1 MPNYLSRCHFLIPP
15 SCALLFLTSN
25 IANNLVE
32 CEIKLRPLHTSIPKR
47 EDFNFMNF
55 ISLNQPT
62 TLLKTLRSLLIV
74 LFISTT
80 PAVFAQTIL
89 NSPYSYLG
97 MGEIQKGENVTNMMM
112 GGIGVSNSNGIYTNV
127 VNPALLARNRW
138 TNLEVGVNTEYK
150 TLQDYRQQQKVFG
163 GNYQSLNLT
172 LPITSRWTMS
182 VGIRPHS
189 AVEYETRSYRRLN
202 LLGVDSLIYSY
213 KGSGGVSKVS
223 ITNGVRVYKEL
234 YVGLQMDYLFGQV
247 NRNVATQNMSD
258 GQYYK
263 VQLEDLTSYSD
274 VQFKAGFAYRAKL
287 KPDLFLNLG
296 ATLDLN
302 STLNAKQVKR
312 FATMDLS
319 GLTVINADTL
329 EKSTAFVQQIPVA
342 KRFGVSIEK
351 AAKWMVGVDYTYT
364 DWSKV
369 NNNLGRSATLPAS
382 HKVSVGGEYTPDVES
397 VSSYIKRTTYR
408 FGASYE
414 KTPYDFLGNGNYAV
428 DKNLSLGIAFP
439 LRNLSFLNIAYQV
452 GRRGLVSEN
461 GMEEQYHRLTLGL
474 TFSDLWFQKQ
484 KIN

>member
-1 MPNYLSRCHFLIPP
+1 LNP
-15 SCALLFLTSN
+15 N

-32 CEIKLRPLHTSIPKR
+32 CEIKLRPLHSYIPKW
-47 EDFNFMNF
+47 EDLKFMNF
-55 ISLNQPT
+55 ISLNKPT
-62 TLLKTLRSLLIV
+62 TLSKTLRSLLIV
-74 LFISTT
+74 LLLSMA
-80 PAVFAQTIL
+80 PAVWAQTIM

-97 MGEIQKGENVTNMMM
+97 MGEIQGSENATQMMM
-112 GGIGVSNSNGIYTNV
+112 GGIGVSNSNGIYTNM

-172 LPITSRWTMS
+172 LPVTSRWTMAI
-182 VGIRPHS
+182 GIRPHS

-213 KGSGGVSKVS
+213 KGNGGVSKVS
-223 ITNGVRVYKEL
+223 ISNGVRIYKEL

-274 VQFKAGFAYRAKL
+274 FQFKAGFAYRANL

-296 ATLDLN
+296 ATLDLSSSLHAN
-302 STLNAKQVKR
+302 QVKR

-329 EKSTAFVQQIPVA
+329 EKSAAFVQQIPVA
-342 KRFGVSIEK
+342 NRFGISLEK

-369 NNNLGRSATLPAS
+369 TNNLGRSTKLPAS
-382 HKVSVGGEYTPDVES
+382 HKVSIGGEFTPDVES
-397 VSSYIKRTTYR
+397 ISKYFKRTTYR
-408 FGASYE
+408 LGASYE

-428 DKNLSLGIAFP
+428 DKNLSFGVAFP
-439 LRNLSFLNIAYQV
+439 LRNLSFLNVAYQV
-452 GRRGLVSEN
+452 GRRGSITEN
-461 GMEEQYHRLTLGL
+461 GLEEQYHRLTLGL

>member
-1 MPNYLSRCHFLIPP
+1 
-15 SCALLFLTSN
+15 
-25 IANNLVE
+25 
-32 CEIKLRPLHTSIPKR
+32 
-47 EDFNFMNF
+47 MNF
-55 ISLNQPT
+55 ISLNKPT
-62 TLLKTLRSLLIV
+62 NILKTLRSLLIV
-74 LFISTT
+74 LFLSMA
-80 PAVFAQTIL
+80 PAVWAQTIL

-97 MGEIQKGENVTNMMM
+97 MGEIQKSENVTQMMM

-172 LPITSRWTMS
+172 LPITDRWTMS

-223 ITNGVRVYKEL
+223 ISNGVRVYKEL

-274 VQFKAGFAYRAKL
+274 FQFKAGFAYRAKL
-287 KPDLFLNLG
+287 KPDMFLNLG
-296 ATLDLN
+296 ATLDLS
-302 STLNAKQVKR
+302 STLKANQVKR

-329 EKSTAFVQQIPVA
+329 EKSASFVQQIPVA
-342 KRFGVSIEK
+342 NRIGFSIEK

-382 HKVSVGGEYTPDVES
+382 HKVSVGGEYIPDIES
-397 VSSYIKRTTYR
+397 VSNFFKRTTYR
-408 FGASYE
+408 MGASYE

-428 DKNLSLGIAFP
+428 DKNLSFGVAFP
-439 LRNLSFLNIAYQV
+439 LRNLSFLNLAYQV
-452 GRRGLVSEN
+452 GRRGLITEN
-461 GMEEQYHRLTLGL
+461 GIEEQYHRLTIGL

>member
-1 MPNYLSRCHFLIPP
+1 MNP
-15 SCALLFLTSN
+15 N

-32 CEIKLRPLHTSIPKR
+32 CEIKLRPLHSNIPKW
-47 EDFNFMNF
+47 EDLKFMNF
-55 ISLNQPT
+55 ISLNKPT
-62 TLLKTLRSLLIV
+62 SLSKTLRYLLIV
-74 LFISTT
+74 LLLSMT
-80 PAVFAQTIL
+80 PAVWAQTIM

-97 MGEIQKGENVTNMMM
+97 MGEIQGSENATQMMM
-112 GGIGVSNSNGIYTNV
+112 GGIGVSNSNGIYTNM

-172 LPITSRWTMS
+172 LPVTSRWTMAI
-182 VGIRPHS
+182 GIRPHS

-213 KGSGGVSKVS
+213 KGNGGVSKVS
-223 ITNGVRVYKEL
+223 ISNGVRIYKEL

-274 VQFKAGFAYRAKL
+274 FQFKAGFAYRANL

-296 ATLDLN
+296 ATLDLSSSLHAN
-302 STLNAKQVKR
+302 QVKR

-329 EKSTAFVQQIPVA
+329 EKSAAFVQQIPVA
-342 KRFGVSIEK
+342 NRFGISLEK

-369 NNNLGRSATLPAS
+369 TNNLGRSTKLPAS
-382 HKVSVGGEYTPDVES
+382 HKVSIGGEFTPDVES
-397 VSSYIKRTTYR
+397 ISKYFKRTTYR
-408 FGASYE
+408 LGASYE

-428 DKNLSLGIAFP
+428 DKNLSLGVAFP
-439 LRNLSFLNIAYQV
+439 LRNLSLLNVAYQV
-452 GRRGLVSEN
+452 GRRGSITEN
-461 GMEEQYHRLTLGL
+461 GLEEQYHRLTLGL

>member
-1 MPNYLSRCHFLIPP
+1 
-15 SCALLFLTSN
+15 
-25 IANNLVE
+25 
-32 CEIKLRPLHTSIPKR
+32 
-47 EDFNFMNF
+47 
-55 ISLNQPT
+55 
-62 TLLKTLRSLLIV
+62 
-74 LFISTT
+74 
-80 PAVFAQTIL
+80 
-89 NSPYSYLG
+89 
-97 MGEIQKGENVTNMMM
+97 MGEIQGSENATQMMM
-112 GGIGVSNSNGIYTNV
+112 GGIGVSNSNGIYSNM

-172 LPITSRWTMS
+172 LPVTSRWTMAI
-182 VGIRPHS
+182 GIRPHS

-213 KGSGGVSKVS
+213 KGNGGVSKVS
-223 ITNGVRVYKEL
+223 ISNGVRIYKEL

-274 VQFKAGFAYRAKL
+274 FQFKAGFAYRANL

-296 ATLDLN
+296 ATIDLSSSLHAN
-302 STLNAKQVKR
+302 QVKR

-329 EKSTAFVQQIPVA
+329 EKSAAFVQQIPVA
-342 KRFGVSIEK
+342 NRFGISLEK

-369 NNNLGRSATLPAS
+369 TNNLGRSTKLPAS
-382 HKVSVGGEYTPDVES
+382 HKVSIGGEFTPDVES
-397 VSSYIKRTTYR
+397 ISKYFKRTTYR
-408 FGASYE
+408 LGASYE

-428 DKNLSLGIAFP
+428 DKNLSLGVAFP
-439 LRNLSFLNIAYQV
+439 LRNLSFLNVAYQV
-452 GRRGLVSEN
+452 GRRGSITEN
-461 GMEEQYHRLTLGL
+461 GLEEQYHRLTLGL

>member
-1 MPNYLSRCHFLIPP
+1 
-15 SCALLFLTSN
+15 
-25 IANNLVE
+25 
-32 CEIKLRPLHTSIPKR
+32 
-47 EDFNFMNF
+47 
-55 ISLNQPT
+55 
-62 TLLKTLRSLLIV
+62 
-74 LFISTT
+74 
-80 PAVFAQTIL
+80 
-89 NSPYSYLG
+89 
-97 MGEIQKGENVTNMMM
+97 MGEIQGSENATQMMM

-138 TNLEVGVNTEYK
+138 TNLEVGINTEYK
-150 TLQDYRQQQKVFG
+150 TLQDTRQKQSVFG

-172 LPITSRWTMS
+172 LPVTSRWTAS

-223 ITNGVRVYKEL
+223 ISNGVRVFKEF

-247 NRNVATQNMSD
+247 NRNVSTQNMSD

-274 VQFKAGFAYRAKL
+274 FQFKAGFAYRAKL
-287 KPDLFLNLG
+287 KTDLFLNVG

-302 STLNAKQVKR
+302 STLNAEQIKR
-312 FATMDLS
+312 FATMDIS
-319 GLTVINADTL
+319 GLTVINSDTL
-329 EKSTAFVQQIPVA
+329 EKSKAFVQQIPMA
-342 KRFGVSIEK
+342 KRFGLSIEK

-364 DWSKV
+364 DWTKV
-369 NNNLGRSATLPAS
+369 SNNLGRSSTLPVS
-382 HKVSVGGEYTPDVES
+382 HKVSMGGEYTPDIES
-397 VSSYIKRTTYR
+397 ISSFIKRTTYR
-408 FGASYE
+408 MGVSYE

-428 DKNLSLGIAFP
+428 DKHLSFGVALP
-439 LRNLSFLNIAYQV
+439 LRNLSFLNLAYQV
-452 GRRGLVSEN
+452 GRRGLISEN
-461 GMEEQYHRLTLGL
+461 GMEEQYHKLTLGL

>member
-1 MPNYLSRCHFLIPP
+1 M
-15 SCALLFLTSN
+15 TSN

-47 EDFNFMNF
+47 DDFKFMNF
-55 ISLNQPT
+55 ISLYKPS
-62 TLLKTLRSLLIV
+62 LLSKTSRSLILV
-74 LFISTT
+74 FLLSIS
-80 PAVFAQTIL
+80 PMVWAQTIL

-97 MGEIQKGENVTNMMM
+97 MGEIQTGDNVTQMMM
-112 GGIGVSNSNGIYTNV
+112 GGIGVSNSNGIYTNT
-127 VNPALLARNRW
+127 VNPALLARNRY

-172 LPITSRWTMS
+172 LPISNRWTMS

-213 KGSGGVSKVS
+213 KGSGGVSKVTIS
-223 ITNGVRVYKEL
+223 NGVRISKEL
-234 YVGLQMDYLFGQV
+234 YLGLQMDYLFGQV

-274 VQFKAGFAYRAKL
+274 FQFKAGFAYRANL
-287 KPDLFLNLG
+287 KNDLFLNMG

-302 STLNAKQVKR
+302 SSLNANQVKR

-319 GLTVINADTL
+319 GITVINADTL
-329 EKSTAFVQQIPVA
+329 EKSAAFTQQIPVA
-342 KRFGVSIEK
+342 KRFGLSVEK
-351 AAKWMVGVDYTYT
+351 LAKWMVGVDYTYT

-369 NNNLGRSATLPAS
+369 NNNLGRSSTLPAS
-382 HKVSVGGEYTPDVES
+382 HKVAIGGEYTPDIES
-397 VSSYIKRTTYR
+397 ISNYFKRTTYR
-408 FGASYE
+408 VGASYE
-414 KTPYDFLGNGNYAV
+414 KTPYDFLGNGSYAV
-428 DKNLSLGIAFP
+428 DKNLSFGVALP
-439 LRNLSFLNIAYQV
+439 LRNLSLLNIAYQV
-452 GRRGLVSEN
+452 GRRGLITDN

>member
-1 MPNYLSRCHFLIPP
+1 MCVFLN
-15 SCALLFLTSN
+15 SN

-32 CEIKLRPLHTSIPKR
+32 CEIKLRPLQTSIPLK
-47 EDFNFMNF
+47 EYFKF
-55 ISLNQPT
+55 INLNSLNKPT
-62 TLLKTLRSLLIV
+62 ALLKTFRSLSIV
-74 LFISTT
+74 LFLLLTL
-80 PAVFAQTIL
+80 VVRAQTIL

-97 MGEIQKGENVTNMMM
+97 MGEIQGSENATQMMM

-138 TNLEVGVNTEYK
+138 TNLEVGINTEYK
-150 TLQDYRQQQKVFG
+150 TLQDTRQKQSVFG

-172 LPITSRWTMS
+172 LPVTSRWTTS
-182 VGIRPHS
+182 IGIRPHS

-223 ITNGVRVYKEL
+223 VSNGVRVFKEF

-247 NRNVATQNMSD
+247 NRNVSTQNMSD

-274 VQFKAGFAYRAKL
+274 FQFKAGFAYRAKL
-287 KPDLFLNLG
+287 KTDLFLNVG

-302 STLNAKQVKR
+302 STLNAEQIKR

-319 GLTVINADTL
+319 GLTVINSDTL
-329 EKSTAFVQQIPVA
+329 EKSKAFVQQIPVA
-342 KRFGVSIEK
+342 KRFGLSIEK

-364 DWSKV
+364 DWTKV
-369 NNNLGRSATLPAS
+369 SNNLGRSSSLPVS
-382 HKVSVGGEYTPDVES
+382 HKVSMGGEYTPDIES
-397 VSSYIKRTTYR
+397 ISSFIKRTTYR
-408 FGASYE
+408 MGFSYE

-428 DKNLSLGIAFP
+428 DKHLSFGVALP
-439 LRNLSFLNIAYQV
+439 LRNLSFLNLAYQV
-452 GRRGLVSEN
+452 GRRGLISEN
-461 GMEEQYHRLTLGL
+461 GMEEQYHKLTLGL

>member
-1 MPNYLSRCHFLIPP
+1 M
-15 SCALLFLTSN
+15 TSN

-47 EDFNFMNF
+47 DDFKFMNF
-55 ISLNQPT
+55 ISLYKPS
-62 TLLKTLRSLLIV
+62 LLSKTSRSLILV
-74 LFISTT
+74 FLLSIS
-80 PAVFAQTIL
+80 PMVWAQTIL

-97 MGEIQKGENVTNMMM
+97 MGEIQTGDNVTQMMM
-112 GGIGVSNSNGIYTNV
+112 GGIGVSNSNGIYTNT
-127 VNPALLARNRW
+127 VNPALLARNRY

-172 LPITSRWTMS
+172 LPISNRWTMS

-213 KGSGGVSKVS
+213 KGSGGVSKVTIS
-223 ITNGVRVYKEL
+223 NGVRISKEL
-234 YVGLQMDYLFGQV
+234 YLGLQMDYLFGQV

-274 VQFKAGFAYRAKL
+274 FQFKAGFAYRANL
-287 KPDLFLNLG
+287 KNDLFLNMG

-302 STLNAKQVKR
+302 SSLNANQVKR

-319 GLTVINADTL
+319 GITVINADTL
-329 EKSTAFVQQIPVA
+329 EKSAAFTQQIPVA
-342 KRFGVSIEK
+342 KRFGLSVEK
-351 AAKWMVGVDYTYT
+351 LAKWMVGVDYTYT

-382 HKVSVGGEYTPDVES
+382 HKVAVGGEYTPDIES
-397 VSSYIKRTTYR
+397 ISNYFKRTTYR
-408 FGASYE
+408 VGASYE
-414 KTPYDFLGNGNYAV
+414 KTPYDFLGNGSYAV
-428 DKNLSLGIAFP
+428 DKNLSFGVALP
-439 LRNLSFLNIAYQV
+439 LRNLSLLNIAYQV
-452 GRRGLVSEN
+452 GRRGLITDN

>member
-1 MPNYLSRCHFLIPP
+1 
-15 SCALLFLTSN
+15 
-25 IANNLVE
+25 
-32 CEIKLRPLHTSIPKR
+32 
-47 EDFNFMNF
+47 MNF
-55 ISLNQPT
+55 ISLYKPS
-62 TLLKTLRSLLIV
+62 LLSKTSRSLILV
-74 LFISTT
+74 FLLSIS
-80 PAVFAQTIL
+80 PMVWAQTIL

-97 MGEIQKGENVTNMMM
+97 MGEIQTGDNVTQMMM
-112 GGIGVSNSNGIYTNV
+112 GGIGVSNSNGIYTNT
-127 VNPALLARNRW
+127 VNPALLARNRY

-172 LPITSRWTMS
+172 LPISNRWTMS

-213 KGSGGVSKVS
+213 KGSGGVSKVTIS
-223 ITNGVRVYKEL
+223 NGVRISKEL
-234 YVGLQMDYLFGQV
+234 YLGLQMDYLFGQV

-274 VQFKAGFAYRAKL
+274 FQFKAGFAYRANL
-287 KPDLFLNLG
+287 KNDLFLNMG

-302 STLNAKQVKR
+302 STLNANQVKR

-319 GLTVINADTL
+319 GITVINADTL
-329 EKSTAFVQQIPVA
+329 EKSAAFTQQIPVA
-342 KRFGVSIEK
+342 KRFGLSVEK
-351 AAKWMVGVDYTYT
+351 LAKWMVGVDYTYT

-369 NNNLGRSATLPAS
+369 NNNLGRSSTLPAS
-382 HKVSVGGEYTPDVES
+382 HKVAIGGEYTPDIES
-397 VSSYIKRTTYR
+397 ISNYFKRTTYR
-408 FGASYE
+408 VGASYE
-414 KTPYDFLGNGNYAV
+414 KTPYDFLGNGSYAV
-428 DKNLSLGIAFP
+428 DKNLSFGVALP
-439 LRNLSFLNIAYQV
+439 LRNLSLLNIAYQV
-452 GRRGLVSEN
+452 GRRGLITDN

>member
-1 MPNYLSRCHFLIPP
+1 
-15 SCALLFLTSN
+15 
-25 IANNLVE
+25 
-32 CEIKLRPLHTSIPKR
+32 
-47 EDFNFMNF
+47 MNF
-55 ISLNQPT
+55 ISLYKPS
-62 TLLKTLRSLLIV
+62 LLSKTSRSLFLV
-74 LFISTT
+74 FLLSIS
-80 PAVFAQTIL
+80 PMVWAQTIL

-97 MGEIQKGENVTNMMM
+97 MGEIQSSNNATQMMM
-112 GGIGVSNSNGIYTNV
+112 GGIGVSNSNGIYSNT
-127 VNPALLARNRW
+127 VNPALLARNRY

-172 LPITSRWTMS
+172 FPISNRWTMS

-213 KGSGGVSKVS
+213 KGSGGVSKVTIS
-223 ITNGVRVYKEL
+223 NGVRISKEL
-234 YVGLQMDYLFGQV
+234 YLGMQMDYLFGQV

-274 VQFKAGFAYRAKL
+274 FQFKAGFAYRANL
-287 KPDLFLNLG
+287 KSDLFLNMG

-302 STLNAKQVKR
+302 STLNATQVKR

-319 GLTVINADTL
+319 GITVINADTL
-329 EKSTAFVQQIPVA
+329 EKSTAFTQQIPVA
-342 KRFGVSIEK
+342 KRFGLSIEK
-351 AAKWMVGVDYTYT
+351 LAKWMVGVDYTYT

-382 HKVSVGGEYTPDVES
+382 HKVAVGAEYTPDIES
-397 VSSYIKRTTYR
+397 VSNYFKRTTYR
-408 FGASYE
+408 AGASYE

-428 DKNLSLGIAFP
+428 DKNLSFGVALP
-439 LRNLSFLNIAYQV
+439 LRNLSLLNIAYQV
-452 GRRGLVSEN
+452 GRRGLITEN
-461 GMEEQYHRLTLGL
+461 GMEEQYHRLTIGL

>member
-1 MPNYLSRCHFLIPP
+1 MLNCLSRSRFSIPP
-15 SCALLFLTSN
+15 SCALLFLSSN

-47 EDFNFMNF
+47 EDFNCMNF
-55 ISLNQPT
+55 ISLNQPI
-62 TLLKTLRSLLIV
+62 TLLKTLRSLLTV
-74 LFISTT
+74 FLLTAA

-97 MGEIQKGENVTNMMM
+97 MGEIQKSENVTNMMM

-138 TNLEVGVNTEYK
+138 TNLEVGINTEYK

-172 LPITSRWTMS
+172 LPITSRWTMA

-223 ITNGVRVYKEL
+223 ISNGVRIYKEF

-274 VQFKAGFAYRAKL
+274 FQFKAGFAYRANL

-296 ATLDLN
+296 ATLDVN
-302 STLNAKQVKR
+302 STLNASQVKR

-342 KRFGVSIEK
+342 KRFGLSLEK
-351 AAKWMVGVDYTYT
+351 AAKWMVGVDYSYT

-382 HKVSVGGEYTPDVES
+382 HKVAVGGEYTPDIES
-397 VSSYIKRTTYR
+397 ISSFIKRTTYR
-408 FGASYE
+408 MGASYE
-414 KTPYDFLGNGNYAV
+414 KTPYDYLGNGNYAV
-428 DKNLSLGIAFP
+428 DKNLSLGVALP

>member
-1 MPNYLSRCHFLIPP
+1 VHVILN
-15 SCALLFLTSN
+15 SN

-32 CEIKLRPLHTSIPKR
+32 CEIKLRPLQTCIR
-47 EDFNFMNF
+47 LMENFKFINF
-55 ISLNQPT
+55 ISLNKPT
-62 TLLKTLRSLLIV
+62 ALLKTFRSLLIV
-74 LFISTT
+74 LFLSMS
-80 PAVFAQTIL
+80 PVVWAQTIL

-97 MGEIQKGENVTNMMM
+97 MGEIQSGDNVTQMMM

-138 TNLEVGVNTEYK
+138 TNLEVGINTEYK
-150 TLQDYRQQQKVFG
+150 TLQDFRQRQKVFG
-163 GNYQSLNLT
+163 GNYQSFNLT
-172 LPITSRWTMS
+172 LPITDRWTAS
-182 VGIRPHS
+182 IGIRPHS

-223 ITNGVRVYKEL
+223 ISNGVRVFKEF

-274 VQFKAGFAYRAKL
+274 FQFKAGFAYRAKL
-287 KPDLFLNLG
+287 KPDLFLNVG

-302 STLNAKQVKR
+302 STLKSDQIKR
-312 FATMDLS
+312 FTTMDLS
-319 GLTVINADTL
+319 GLSVINADTL
-329 EKSTAFVQQIPVA
+329 ENLRKFVQQIPVG
-342 KRFGVSIEK
+342 KRFGLSVEK
-351 AAKWMVGVDYTYT
+351 AGKWMVGVDYTHT
-364 DWSKV
+364 DWTKV
-369 NNNLGRSATLPAS
+369 TNNLGRSASLPAS
-382 HKVSVGGEYTPDVES
+382 HKVSVGGEFIPDIES
-397 VSSYIKRTTYR
+397 VSNYFKRTTYR
-408 FGASYE
+408 MGASYE

-428 DKNLSLGIAFP
+428 DRHVSFGVAFP
-439 LRNLSFLNIAYQV
+439 LRNLSFFNVAYQL
-452 GRRGLVSEN
+452 GRRGLITEN
-461 GMEEQYHRLTLGL
+461 GLEEQYHRITIGL

>member
-1 MPNYLSRCHFLIPP
+1 
-15 SCALLFLTSN
+15 
-25 IANNLVE
+25 
-32 CEIKLRPLHTSIPKR
+32 
-47 EDFNFMNF
+47 MNF
-55 ISLNQPT
+55 ISLYKPF
-62 TLLKTLRSLLIV
+62 LLSKTSRSLLLV
-74 LFISTT
+74 LLLSIS
-80 PAVFAQTIL
+80 PMVWAQTIL

-97 MGEIQKGENVTNMMM
+97 MGEIQTGDNVTQMMM
-112 GGIGVSNSNGIYTNV
+112 GGIGVSNSNGIYTNT
-127 VNPALLARNRW
+127 VNPALLARNRY

-172 LPITSRWTMS
+172 LPISNRWTMS

-213 KGSGGVSKVS
+213 KGSGGVSKVTIS
-223 ITNGVRVYKEL
+223 NGVRISKEL
-234 YVGLQMDYLFGQV
+234 YLGLQMDYLFGQV

-263 VQLEDLTSYSD
+263 VQLEDLSSYSD
-274 VQFKAGFAYRAKL
+274 FQFKAGFAYRANL
-287 KPDLFLNLG
+287 KSDLFLNMG

-319 GLTVINADTL
+319 GITVINADTL
-329 EKSTAFVQQIPVA
+329 EKSAAFTQQIPVA
-342 KRFGVSIEK
+342 KRFGLSIEK
-351 AAKWMVGVDYTYT
+351 LAKWMVGVDYTYT

-369 NNNLGRSATLPAS
+369 NNNLGRSSTLPAS
-382 HKVSVGGEYTPDVES
+382 HKVAIGGEYTPDIES
-397 VSSYIKRTTYR
+397 ISSYFKRTTYR
-408 FGASYE
+408 VGASYE
-414 KTPYDFLGNGNYAV
+414 KTPYDFLGSGSYAV
-428 DKNLSLGIAFP
+428 DKNLSFGVALP
-439 LRNLSFLNIAYQV
+439 LRNLSLLNIAYQV
-452 GRRGLVSEN
+452 GRRGLITDN

>member
-1 MPNYLSRCHFLIPP
+1 MNP
-15 SCALLFLTSN
+15 N

-32 CEIKLRPLHTSIPKR
+32 CEIKLRPLHSYIPKW
-47 EDFNFMNF
+47 EDLKFMNF
-55 ISLNQPT
+55 ISLNKPT
-62 TLLKTLRSLLIV
+62 SLSKTLRYLLIV
-74 LFISTT
+74 LLLSMT
-80 PAVFAQTIL
+80 PAVWAQTIM

-97 MGEIQKGENVTNMMM
+97 MGEIQGSENATQMMM
-112 GGIGVSNSNGIYTNV
+112 GGIGVSNSNGIYTNM

-172 LPITSRWTMS
+172 LPVTSRWTMAI
-182 VGIRPHS
+182 GIRPHS

-213 KGSGGVSKVS
+213 KGNGGVSKVS
-223 ITNGVRVYKEL
+223 ISNGVRIYKEL

-274 VQFKAGFAYRAKL
+274 FQFKAGFAYRANL

-296 ATLDLN
+296 ATLDLSSSLHAN
-302 STLNAKQVKR
+302 QVKR

-329 EKSTAFVQQIPVA
+329 EKSAAFVQQIPVA
-342 KRFGVSIEK
+342 NRFGISLEK

-369 NNNLGRSATLPAS
+369 TNNLGRSTKLPAS
-382 HKVSVGGEYTPDVES
+382 HKVSIGGEFTPDVES
-397 VSSYIKRTTYR
+397 ISKYFKRTTYR
-408 FGASYE
+408 LGASYE

-428 DKNLSLGIAFP
+428 DKNLSLGVAFP
-439 LRNLSFLNIAYQV
+439 LRNLSFLNVAYQV
-452 GRRGLVSEN
+452 GRRGSITEN
-461 GMEEQYHRLTLGL
+461 GLEEQYHRLTLGL

>member
-1 MPNYLSRCHFLIPP
+1 
-15 SCALLFLTSN
+15 
-25 IANNLVE
+25 
-32 CEIKLRPLHTSIPKR
+32 
-47 EDFNFMNF
+47 
-55 ISLNQPT
+55 
-62 TLLKTLRSLLIV
+62 
-74 LFISTT
+74 
-80 PAVFAQTIL
+80 
-89 NSPYSYLG
+89 
-97 MGEIQKGENVTNMMM
+97 MGEIQGSENATQMMM

-138 TNLEVGVNTEYK
+138 TNLEVGINTEYK
-150 TLQDYRQQQKVFG
+150 TLQDTRQKQSVFG

-172 LPITSRWTMS
+172 LPVTSRWTAS
-182 VGIRPHS
+182 IGIRPHS

-223 ITNGVRVYKEL
+223 FSNGVRVFKEF

-247 NRNVATQNMSD
+247 NRNVSTQNMSD

-274 VQFKAGFAYRAKL
+274 FQFKAGFAYRAKL
-287 KPDLFLNLG
+287 KTDLFLNVG

-302 STLNAKQVKR
+302 STLNAEQIKR

-319 GLTVINADTL
+319 GLTVINSDTL
-329 EKSTAFVQQIPVA
+329 EKSKAFVQQIPVA
-342 KRFGVSIEK
+342 KRFGLSIEK

-364 DWSKV
+364 DWTKV
-369 NNNLGRSATLPAS
+369 SNNLGRSSTLPVS
-382 HKVSVGGEYTPDVES
+382 HKVSMGGEYTPDIES
-397 VSSYIKRTTYR
+397 VSSFIKRTTYR
-408 FGASYE
+408 MGVSYE

-428 DKNLSLGIAFP
+428 DKHLSFGVALP
-439 LRNLSFLNIAYQV
+439 LRNLSFLNLAYQV
-452 GRRGLVSEN
+452 GRRGLISEN
-461 GMEEQYHRLTLGL
+461 GMEEQYHKLTLGL

>member
-1 MPNYLSRCHFLIPP
+1 LNP
-15 SCALLFLTSN
+15 N

-32 CEIKLRPLHTSIPKR
+32 CEIKLRPLHSYIPKW
-47 EDFNFMNF
+47 EDLKFMNF
-55 ISLNQPT
+55 ISLNKPT
-62 TLLKTLRSLLIV
+62 SLSKTLRYLLIV
-74 LFISTT
+74 LLLSMT
-80 PAVFAQTIL
+80 PAVWAQTIM

-97 MGEIQKGENVTNMMM
+97 MGEIQGSENATQMMM
-112 GGIGVSNSNGIYTNV
+112 GGIGVSNSNGIYTNM

-172 LPITSRWTMS
+172 LPVTSRWTMAI
-182 VGIRPHS
+182 GIRPHS

-213 KGSGGVSKVS
+213 KGNGGVSKVS
-223 ITNGVRVYKEL
+223 ISNGVRIYKEL

-274 VQFKAGFAYRAKL
+274 FQFKAGFAYRANL

-296 ATLDLN
+296 ATLDLSSSLHAN
-302 STLNAKQVKR
+302 QVKR

-329 EKSTAFVQQIPVA
+329 EKSAAFVQQIPVA
-342 KRFGVSIEK
+342 NRFGISLEK

-369 NNNLGRSATLPAS
+369 TNNLGRSTKLPAS
-382 HKVSVGGEYTPDVES
+382 HKVSIGGEFTPDVES
-397 VSSYIKRTTYR
+397 ISKYFKRTTYR
-408 FGASYE
+408 LGASYE

-428 DKNLSLGIAFP
+428 DKNLSFGVAFP
-439 LRNLSFLNIAYQV
+439 LRNLSFLNVAYQV
-452 GRRGLVSEN
+452 GRRGSITEN
-461 GMEEQYHRLTLGL
+461 GLEEQYHRLTLGL

>member
-1 MPNYLSRCHFLIPP
+1 
-15 SCALLFLTSN
+15 LTSN

-47 EDFNFMNF
+47 DDFKFMNF
-55 ISLNQPT
+55 ISLYKPS
-62 TLLKTLRSLLIV
+62 LLSKTSRSLILV
-74 LFISTT
+74 FLLSIS
-80 PAVFAQTIL
+80 PMVWAQTIL

-97 MGEIQKGENVTNMMM
+97 MGEIQTGDNVTQMMM
-112 GGIGVSNSNGIYTNV
+112 GGIGVSNSNGIYTNT
-127 VNPALLARNRW
+127 VNPALLARNRY

-172 LPITSRWTMS
+172 LPISNRWTMS

-213 KGSGGVSKVS
+213 KGSGGVSKVTIS
-223 ITNGVRVYKEL
+223 NGVRISKEL
-234 YVGLQMDYLFGQV
+234 YLGLQMDYLFGQV

-274 VQFKAGFAYRAKL
+274 FQFKAGFAYRANL
-287 KPDLFLNLG
+287 KNDLFLNMG

-302 STLNAKQVKR
+302 STLNANQVKR

-319 GLTVINADTL
+319 GITVINADTL
-329 EKSTAFVQQIPVA
+329 EKSAAFTQQIPVA
-342 KRFGVSIEK
+342 KRFGLSVEK
-351 AAKWMVGVDYTYT
+351 LAKWMVGVDYTYT

-369 NNNLGRSATLPAS
+369 NNNLGRSSTLPAS
-382 HKVSVGGEYTPDVES
+382 HKVAIGGEYTPDIES
-397 VSSYIKRTTYR
+397 ISNYFKRTTYR
-408 FGASYE
+408 VGASYE
-414 KTPYDFLGNGNYAV
+414 KTPYDFLGNGSYAV
-428 DKNLSLGIAFP
+428 DKNLSFGVALP
-439 LRNLSFLNIAYQV
+439 LRNLSLLNIAYQV
-452 GRRGLVSEN
+452 GRRGLITDN

>member
-1 MPNYLSRCHFLIPP
+1 
-15 SCALLFLTSN
+15 
-25 IANNLVE
+25 
-32 CEIKLRPLHTSIPKR
+32 
-47 EDFNFMNF
+47 MNF
-55 ISLNQPT
+55 ISLYKPT
-62 TLLKTLRSLLIV
+62 TLPKTFRSLLIV
-74 LFISTT
+74 LLLSIS
-80 PAVFAQTIL
+80 PMVWAQTIL

-97 MGEIQKGENVTNMMM
+97 MGEVLSGDNATQMMM
-112 GGIGVSNSNGIYTNV
+112 GGIGVSNSNGIYSNV
-127 VNPALLARNRW
+127 VNPALLARNRY
-138 TNLEVGVNTEYK
+138 TNFEVGVNTEYK
-150 TLQDYRQQQKVFG
+150 TLQDYRQQQRVFG

-172 LPITSRWTMS
+172 LPITSRWTML

-213 KGSGGVSKVS
+213 KGTGGISKVS
-223 ITNGVRVYKEL
+223 ISNGVRIAKEF

-247 NRNVATQNMSD
+247 KRNVATQNMSD

-263 VQLEDLTSYSD
+263 VQLEDLASYSD

-287 KPDLFLNLG
+287 KTDLYLNLG

-302 STLNAKQVKR
+302 STLNADQVKR

-319 GLTVINADTL
+319 GITVINSDTL
-329 EKSTAFVQQIPVA
+329 EKSTRFVQQIPVA

-351 AAKWMVGVDYTYT
+351 TANWMIGMDYTYT

-369 NNNLGRSATLPAS
+369 NNNLGRSTSLPAA
-382 HKVSVGGEYTPDVES
+382 HKVSIGGEYTPDIES
-397 VSSYIKRTTYR
+397 ISNYFKRATYR
-408 FGASYE
+408 MGASYE
-414 KTPYDFLGNGNYAV
+414 KTPYDFLGNGNFAV
-428 DKNLSLGIAFP
+428 DKNLSFGVALP
-439 LRNLSFLNIAYQV
+439 LRNLSILNIAYQV
-452 GRRGLVSEN
+452 GRRGLIIDN

>member
-1 MPNYLSRCHFLIPP
+1 VITIS
-15 SCALLFLTSN
+15 
-25 IANNLVE
+25 LVE
-32 CEIKLRPLHTSIPKR
+32 SH
-47 EDFNFMNF
+47 
-55 ISLNQPT
+55 
-62 TLLKTLRSLLIV
+62 
-74 LFISTT
+74 LFAGCCSR
-80 PAVFAQTIL
+80 L
-89 NSPYSYLG
+89 S
-97 MGEIQKGENVTNMMM
+97 
-112 GGIGVSNSNGIYTNV
+112 
-127 VNPALLARNRW
+127 
-138 TNLEVGVNTEYK
+138 
-150 TLQDYRQQQKVFG
+150 LQDYRQQQKVFG

-172 LPITSRWTMS
+172 LPISNRWTMS

-213 KGSGGVSKVS
+213 KGSGGVSKVTIS
-223 ITNGVRVYKEL
+223 NGVRISKEL
-234 YVGLQMDYLFGQV
+234 YLGLQMDYLFGQV

-274 VQFKAGFAYRAKL
+274 FQFKAGFAYRANL
-287 KPDLFLNLG
+287 KNDLFLNMG

-319 GLTVINADTL
+319 GITVINADTL
-329 EKSTAFVQQIPVA
+329 EKSAAFTQQIPVA
-342 KRFGVSIEK
+342 KRFGLSIEK
-351 AAKWMVGVDYTYT
+351 LAKWMVGVDYTYT

-382 HKVSVGGEYTPDVES
+382 HKVAIGGEYTPDIES
-397 VSSYIKRTTYR
+397 ISSYFKRTTYR
-408 FGASYE
+408 VGASYE

-428 DKNLSLGIAFP
+428 DKNLSFGVALP
-439 LRNLSFLNIAYQV
+439 LRNLSLLNIAYQV
-452 GRRGLVSEN
+452 GRRGLITDN

>member
-1 MPNYLSRCHFLIPP
+1 
-15 SCALLFLTSN
+15 LTSN

-47 EDFNFMNF
+47 DDFKFMNF
-55 ISLNQPT
+55 ISLYKPS
-62 TLLKTLRSLLIV
+62 LLSKTSRSLILV
-74 LFISTT
+74 FLLSIS
-80 PAVFAQTIL
+80 PMVWAQTIL

-97 MGEIQKGENVTNMMM
+97 MGEIQTGDNVTQMMM
-112 GGIGVSNSNGIYTNV
+112 GGIGVSNSNGIYTNT
-127 VNPALLARNRW
+127 VNPALLARNRY

-172 LPITSRWTMS
+172 LPISNRWTMS

-213 KGSGGVSKVS
+213 KGSGGVSKVTIS
-223 ITNGVRVYKEL
+223 NGVRISKEL
-234 YVGLQMDYLFGQV
+234 YLGLQMDYLFGQV

-274 VQFKAGFAYRAKL
+274 FQFKAGFAYRANL
-287 KPDLFLNLG
+287 KNDLFLNMG

-302 STLNAKQVKR
+302 SSLNANQVKR

-319 GLTVINADTL
+319 GITVINADTL
-329 EKSTAFVQQIPVA
+329 EKSAAFTQQIPVA
-342 KRFGVSIEK
+342 KRFGLSVEK
-351 AAKWMVGVDYTYT
+351 LAKWMVGVDYTYT

-369 NNNLGRSATLPAS
+369 NNNLGRSSTLPAS
-382 HKVSVGGEYTPDVES
+382 HKVAIGGEYTPDIES
-397 VSSYIKRTTYR
+397 ISNYFKRTTYR
-408 FGASYE
+408 VGASYE
-414 KTPYDFLGNGNYAV
+414 KTPYDFLGNGSYAV
-428 DKNLSLGIAFP
+428 DKNLSFGVALP
-439 LRNLSFLNIAYQV
+439 LRNLSLLNIAYQV
-452 GRRGLVSEN
+452 GRRGLITDN

>member
-1 MPNYLSRCHFLIPP
+1 
-15 SCALLFLTSN
+15 
-25 IANNLVE
+25 
-32 CEIKLRPLHTSIPKR
+32 
-47 EDFNFMNF
+47 
-55 ISLNQPT
+55 
-62 TLLKTLRSLLIV
+62 
-74 LFISTT
+74 
-80 PAVFAQTIL
+80 
-89 NSPYSYLG
+89 
-97 MGEIQKGENVTNMMM
+97 MGEIQGSENATQMMM

-138 TNLEVGVNTEYK
+138 TNLEVGINTEYK
-150 TLQDYRQQQKVFG
+150 TLQDTRQKQSVFG

-172 LPITSRWTMS
+172 LPVTSRWTAS

-223 ITNGVRVYKEL
+223 ISNGVRVFKEF

-247 NRNVATQNMSD
+247 NRNVSTQNMSD

-274 VQFKAGFAYRAKL
+274 FQFKAGFAYRAKL
-287 KPDLFLNLG
+287 KADLFLNVG

-302 STLNAKQVKR
+302 STLNAEQIKR
-312 FATMDLS
+312 FATMDIS
-319 GLTVINADTL
+319 GLTVINSDTL
-329 EKSTAFVQQIPVA
+329 EKSKAFVQQIPVA
-342 KRFGVSIEK
+342 KRFGLSIEK

-364 DWSKV
+364 DWTKV
-369 NNNLGRSATLPAS
+369 SNNLGRSSTLPVS
-382 HKVSVGGEYTPDVES
+382 HKVSMGGEYTPDIES
-397 VSSYIKRTTYR
+397 ISSFIKRTTYR
-408 FGASYE
+408 MGVSYE

-428 DKNLSLGIAFP
+428 DKHLSFGVALP
-439 LRNLSFLNIAYQV
+439 LRNLSFLNLAYQV
-452 GRRGLVSEN
+452 GRRGLISEN
-461 GMEEQYHRLTLGL
+461 GMEEQYHKLTLGL

>member
-1 MPNYLSRCHFLIPP
+1 
-15 SCALLFLTSN
+15 
-25 IANNLVE
+25 
-32 CEIKLRPLHTSIPKR
+32 
-47 EDFNFMNF
+47 MNF
-55 ISLNQPT
+55 ISLNQPI
-62 TLLKTLRSLLIV
+62 TLLKTFRSLLIV
-74 LFISTT
+74 LFLTSA

-97 MGEIQKGENVTNMMM
+97 MGEIQKSENVTNMMM

-138 TNLEVGVNTEYK
+138 TNLEVGINTEYK

-172 LPITSRWTMS
+172 LPISSRWTMA

-223 ITNGVRVYKEL
+223 ISNGVRIYKEF

-274 VQFKAGFAYRAKL
+274 FQFKAGFAYRANL

-296 ATLDLN
+296 ATLDVN
-302 STLNAKQVKR
+302 STLNASQVKR

-342 KRFGVSIEK
+342 KRFGLSLEK
-351 AAKWMVGVDYTYT
+351 AAKWMVGVDYSYT

-382 HKVSVGGEYTPDVES
+382 QKVAVGGEYTPDIES
-397 VSSYIKRTTYR
+397 ISSFIKRTTYR
-408 FGASYE
+408 MGASYE
-414 KTPYDFLGNGNYAV
+414 KTPYDYLGNGNYAV
-428 DKNLSLGIAFP
+428 DKNLSFGVALP

>member
-1 MPNYLSRCHFLIPP
+1 
-15 SCALLFLTSN
+15 
-25 IANNLVE
+25 
-32 CEIKLRPLHTSIPKR
+32 
-47 EDFNFMNF
+47 MNF

-62 TLLKTLRSLLIV
+62 ALPKTLRSLLIV
-74 LFISTT
+74 LFLSVS
-80 PAVFAQTIL
+80 PALWAQTIL

-97 MGEIQKGENVTNMMM
+97 MGEIQSGNNVTQMMM

-223 ITNGVRVYKEL
+223 ISNGVRVYKEL

-274 VQFKAGFAYRAKL
+274 FQFKAGFAYRAKL
-287 KPDLFLNLG
+287 KPDMFLNLG

-302 STLNAKQVKR
+302 SSLNAKQVKR

-351 AAKWMVGVDYTYT
+351 AAKWMIGVDYTYT

-452 GRRGLVSEN
+452 GRRGLITEN

>member
-1 MPNYLSRCHFLIPP
+1 MNP
-15 SCALLFLTSN
+15 N

-32 CEIKLRPLHTSIPKR
+32 CEIKLRPLHSYIPKW
-47 EDFNFMNF
+47 EDLKFMNF
-55 ISLNQPT
+55 ISLNKPT
-62 TLLKTLRSLLIV
+62 SLSKTLRYLLIV
-74 LFISTT
+74 LLLSMT
-80 PAVFAQTIL
+80 PAVWAQTIM

-97 MGEIQKGENVTNMMM
+97 MGEIQGSENATQMMM
-112 GGIGVSNSNGIYTNV
+112 GGIGVSNSNGIYSNM

-172 LPITSRWTMS
+172 LPVTSRWTMAI
-182 VGIRPHS
+182 GIRPHS

-213 KGSGGVSKVS
+213 KGNGGVSKVS
-223 ITNGVRVYKEL
+223 ISNGVRIYKEL

-274 VQFKAGFAYRAKL
+274 FQFKAGFAYRANL

-296 ATLDLN
+296 ATLDLSSSLHAN
-302 STLNAKQVKR
+302 QVKR

-329 EKSTAFVQQIPVA
+329 EKSAAFVQQIPVA
-342 KRFGVSIEK
+342 NRFGISLEK

-369 NNNLGRSATLPAS
+369 TNNLGRSTKLPAS
-382 HKVSVGGEYTPDVES
+382 HKVSIGGEFTPDVES
-397 VSSYIKRTTYR
+397 ISKYFKRTTYR
-408 FGASYE
+408 LGASYE

-428 DKNLSLGIAFP
+428 DKNLSLGVAFP
-439 LRNLSFLNIAYQV
+439 LRNLSFLNVAYQV
-452 GRRGLVSEN
+452 GRRGSITEN
-461 GMEEQYHRLTLGL
+461 GLEEQYHRLTLGL

>member
-1 MPNYLSRCHFLIPP
+1 M
-15 SCALLFLTSN
+15 
-25 IANNLVE
+25 
-32 CEIKLRPLHTSIPKR
+32 K
-47 EDFNFMNF
+47 F
-55 ISLNQPT
+55 ISLNKPT
-62 TLLKTLRSLLIV
+62 TLLKTLRSLLII
-74 LFISTT
+74 LLLSMSS
-80 PAVFAQTIL
+80 AVWAQTIL

-97 MGEIQKGENVTNMMM
+97 MGEIQKGENVTQMMM
-112 GGIGVSNSNGIYTNV
+112 GGVGVSTSNGIYTNV
-127 VNPALLARNRW
+127 VNPALLARNKW

-172 LPITSRWTMS
+172 LPITNRWTVS

-223 ITNGVRVYKEL
+223 ISNGVRIYKEL

-274 VQFKAGFAYRAKL
+274 FQFKAGFAYRANL
-287 KPDLFLNLG
+287 KPDLFLNFG
-296 ATLDLN
+296 ATIDLN

-319 GLTVINADTL
+319 GITVINADTL
-329 EKSTAFVQQIPVA
+329 EKSTPFVQQIPVA
-342 KRFGVSIEK
+342 KRFGVSLEK
-351 AAKWMVGVDYTYT
+351 AAKWMVGFDYTYT

-369 NNNLGRSATLPAS
+369 NNNLGRTATLPSS
-382 HKVSVGGEYTPDVES
+382 HKVSIGGEYTPDIES

-408 FGASYE
+408 MGASYE

-428 DKNLSLGIAFP
+428 DKNLSFGIALP
-439 LRNLSFLNIAYQV
+439 LRNLSYLNIAYQV
-452 GRRGLVSEN
+452 GRRGLIAEN
-461 GMEEQYHRLTLGL
+461 GMEEQYHRLTLGM